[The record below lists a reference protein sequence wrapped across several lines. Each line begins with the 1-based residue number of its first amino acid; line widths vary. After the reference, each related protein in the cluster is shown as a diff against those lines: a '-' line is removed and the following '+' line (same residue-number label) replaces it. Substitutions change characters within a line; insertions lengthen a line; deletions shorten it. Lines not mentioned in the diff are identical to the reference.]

1 MSEKAAGKN
10 TDKHTKADAED
21 VSRRDFLRK
30 TTVGAGAAAAA
41 LGAAKGASANTATGT
56 ERPIRIAPDTI
67 KALKQ
72 KPIEPSFE
80 GRGMSGDEIFVR
92 ACKDEGVQALFCC
105 PGNYGMIN
113 AFAQQGIPCYGG
125 RTEGAMCAAADGFIR
140 VTGEIAATSGTEGP
154 GFTAMIM
161 EIAAAN
167 AARSPLLVVA
177 SNKRISGDDR
187 ESTIQQ
193 AYQQPT
199 TTGMKKYGKRLIE
212 PNRVY
217 EYAATAFRQLKTGV
231 PAPVHLDFPGEVS
244 ATRHTDPSE
253 LRDYYDK
260 SQYRS
265 ESKAHPAPKDIE
277 KAVEM
282 IQKSERPIIVAGQG
296 VFLHKAWEEVRQAA
310 EKNDIAVVE
319 SGPSRG
325 HFSDGHRLSANLAPD
340 ALGSADLVIFV
351 GQYSMPSVGEYR
363 FNPDIKAIRVH
374 PEGGDLGRNWPLD
387 LGMVSDEQT
396 AMAALADALPKR
408 KRPAW
413 TAELAKA
420 RATFEK
426 SNDDLYAQGL
436 KHSAAAD
443 CIHPAV
449 WAKELADFLYAGDL
463 PKEQSTAVI
472 GGWTVSKYTRRYLRA
487 FRPGQ
492 ICNGPYQYYPIG
504 PDIGLTVGIGA
515 AVQMGI
521 GPQKPYQGAP
531 VICTTG
537 DAGAGYTIMEME
549 TLSKYKIPAVIIVY
563 NNNAWG
569 VWGAASGSARA
580 MHMYLFQENVRYD
593 KVAEALGARGE
604 YVTSPEEFLPA
615 LERSYKIAAADRVST
630 LINCQGIKEF
640 SSAQQYPPGT
650 PRPVEPGAMSYAH

>member
-1 MSEKAAGKN
+1 VSDKKNPEEKTEAKSP
-10 TDKHTKADAED
+10 ED

-41 LGAAKGASANTATGT
+41 LGAAEAAANTSPGT
-56 ERPIRIAPDTI
+56 ARKIQIAPDTLA
-67 KALKQ
+67 ALKQ
-72 KPIEPSFE
+72 TPIEPSFDGE
-80 GRGMSGDEIFVR
+80 GMSGDDVFVR
-92 ACKDEGVQALFCC
+92 ACKDEGVAAMFCC

-125 RTEGAMCAAADGFIR
+125 RTEGAMCAAADCFSR
-140 VTGEIAATSGTEGP
+140 VTGEITATSGTEGP

-161 EIAAAN
+161 EIAGAN
-167 AARSPLLVVA
+167 AARTPLLVVA

-187 ESTIQQ
+187 ETSIQQ

-212 PNRVY
+212 PNRIY

-244 ATRHTDPSE
+244 RARHTDPSE

-260 SQYRS
+260 KVYRS
-265 ESKAHPAPKDIE
+265 EAKPHPAPQDIA

-282 IQKSERPIIVAGQG
+282 IQKSERPMIVAGQG
-296 VFLHKAWEEVRQAA
+296 VFQHKAWEEVQAAA

-351 GQYSMPSVGEYR
+351 GQYCMPSVGEYR
-363 FNPDIKAIRVH
+363 FNPDVKAIRIH
-374 PEGGDLGRNWPLD
+374 PEASDLGRNWPID
-387 LGMVSDEQT
+387 LGMVADEQV
-396 AMAALADALPKR
+396 AMAALADALPNR
-408 KRPAW
+408 SRPTW
-413 TAELAKA
+413 TSELKA
-420 RATFEK
+420 AQVAFEK
-426 SNDDLYAQGL
+426 SNDELYAAGL
-436 KHSAAAD
+436 KHSASAD

-449 WAKELADFLYAGDL
+449 WSKELADFLYRGDI
-463 PKEQSTAVI
+463 PKEQSTSVI
-472 GGWTVSKYTRRYLRA
+472 GGWTVAKYTRRFLRA
-487 FRPGQ
+487 YRPGQ
-492 ICNGPYQYYPIG
+492 ICNGAYQYYAIG
-504 PDIGLTVGIGA
+504 PDVGYTVGAGA
-515 AVQMGI
+515 AVQMGV

-531 VICTTG
+531 VICATG
-537 DAGAGYTIMEME
+537 DAGAGYSIMEME
-549 TLSKYKIPAVIIVY
+549 TLAKYQIPSIVIVY

-569 VWGAASGSARA
+569 VWGSGASAARA

-593 KVAEALGARGE
+593 KVAEAVGARGE
-604 YVTSPEEFLPA
+604 YVTSPAEFTPA
-615 LERSYKIAAADRVST
+615 LERSYQMAVNDRVST

-640 SSAQQYPPGT
+640 SSAKQYAPGT